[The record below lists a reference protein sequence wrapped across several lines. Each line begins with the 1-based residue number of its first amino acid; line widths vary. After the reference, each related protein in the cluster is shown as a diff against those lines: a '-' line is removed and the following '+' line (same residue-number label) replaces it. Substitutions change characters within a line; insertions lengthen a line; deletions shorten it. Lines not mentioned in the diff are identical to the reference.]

1 MPMPPKAVVVA
12 SPVARSTSTLHGSPR
27 DPLPDL
33 ASASPRPTASSTS
46 SRGSGRAP
54 GFNDFTDSIRPPV
67 CRTKDTAAGA
77 ISCTTTAMCASAD
90 APTPA
95 AARIRTASGVNSDA
109 HTWAI
114 ASATAAQLSA
124 WTPTT
129 LTCPPHPLICA
140 GSSTLAD
147 ARTAR
152 SPVPSRDLKKPAH
165 IVAASSSEHPASV
178 MTSRTPSQARSM
190 SGGDPARV
198 AASTAAIAFW
208 YAGHRPHSRSLDSIA
223 PNGTTTPSRAVKPLP
238 GRAAMQVRSPHVAA
252 LRPARSATASAS
264 RTHSTPSEMSRG
276 LSVADGGAF
285 GPLTPPRYLASSRS
299 CADAR
304 PRSTPPSFTVS
315 CTQSPINSRA
325 ALAAF
330 SAPFA
335 DGVAVRGTPSCLA
348 RTARCEVGFSARAA
362 MIPVTCRPAHVT
374 SSLPSTFQTNAMT
387 EPSASVPHAPGSSLS
402 HSTRRPTPLPRT
414 IDFLEPSPRPAA
426 TEAALRMGS
435 TSLDSWK
442 GSPPRMAVSAKASL
456 T

>member
-1 MPMPPKAVVVA
+1 
-12 SPVARSTSTLHGSPR
+12 
-27 DPLPDL
+27 
-33 ASASPRPTASSTS
+33 
-46 SRGSGRAP
+46 
-54 GFNDFTDSIRPPV
+54 
-67 CRTKDTAAGA
+67 
-77 ISCTTTAMCASAD
+77 MCASAD
-90 APTPA
+90 AATPA
-95 AARIRTASGVNSDA
+95 AARVCTASGVNSDA
-109 HTWAI
+109 HTAAT
-114 ASATAAQLSA
+114 ASATAAQLLA

-129 LTCPPHPLICA
+129 LKCPPHPLICA
-140 GSSTLAD
+140 GSSTLAED
-147 ARTAR
+147 LTAR
-152 SPVPSRDLKKPAH
+152 SPVPNLPDSKKPAH
-165 IVAASSSEHPASV
+165 IVAASSSEHPVFVTS
-178 MTSRTPSQARSM
+178 SRTASQARSM
-190 SGGDPARV
+190 SGGDPRRV
-198 AASTAAIAFW
+198 ASSTAAIAFW
-208 YAGHRPHSRSLDSIA
+208 YADQRPRSRSLDSIA

-238 GRAAMQVRSPHVAA
+238 GRAAMRVRSPHVAA

-264 RTHSTPSEMSRG
+264 RTHSTPLEMSRG
-276 LSVADGGAF
+276 LETSANGGA
-285 GPLTPPRYLASSRS
+285 LETPRYLASSRS

-348 RTARCEVGFSARAA
+348 RTARCEVGFNALAA
-362 MIPVTCRPAHVT
+362 MIPRTCRPAHVT

-387 EPSASVPHAPGSSLS
+387 GPSASDPHAPGSSLS

-442 GSPPRMAVSAKASL
+442 GTPPRMAVSAKASL

>member
-1 MPMPPKAVVVA
+1 MPTPPNAVVVA

-33 ASASPRPTASSTS
+33 ASASPRPTASSIS

-90 APTPA
+90 DATPT
-95 AARIRTASGVNSDA
+95 AARVCTASGVNSDA
-109 HTWAI
+109 HTAAI

-124 WTPTT
+124 RTPTT

-140 GSSTLAD
+140 GSSTLAE

-152 SPVPSRDLKKPAH
+152 SPVPNVPDSRPKPAH
-165 IVAASSSEHPASV
+165 IVAASSVEHPASV
-178 MTSRTPSQARSM
+178 TTARTASQARSM
-190 SGGDPARV
+190 SGRDPRRV
-198 AASTAAIAFW
+198 ALSTLSTAFR
-208 YAGHRPHSRSLDSIA
+208 YEDHKPRSRSLDSIA
-223 PNGTTTPSRAVKPLP
+223 PKGTTMPSRALKPLP
-238 GRAAMQVRSPHVAA
+238 GRAAMRVRSPHVAA

-264 RTHSTPSEMSRG
+264 RTHSTPLEMSRG
-276 LSVADGGAF
+276 LEMSANGGA
-285 GPLTPPRYLASSRS
+285 LETPRYLASSRS

-348 RTARCEVGFSARAA
+348 RTARCEVGFNALAA

-387 EPSASVPHAPGSSLS
+387 GPSASDPHAPGSSLS

-426 TEAALRMGS
+426 TDAALRMGS

-442 GSPPRMAVSAKASL
+442 GTPPRMAVSAKASL

>member
-1 MPMPPKAVVVA
+1 
-12 SPVARSTSTLHGSPR
+12 
-27 DPLPDL
+27 
-33 ASASPRPTASSTS
+33 
-46 SRGSGRAP
+46 
-54 GFNDFTDSIRPPV
+54 
-67 CRTKDTAAGA
+67 
-77 ISCTTTAMCASAD
+77 
-90 APTPA
+90 
-95 AARIRTASGVNSDA
+95 
-109 HTWAI
+109 
-114 ASATAAQLSA
+114 
-124 WTPTT
+124 
-129 LTCPPHPLICA
+129 
-140 GSSTLAD
+140 
-147 ARTAR
+147 
-152 SPVPSRDLKKPAH
+152 
-165 IVAASSSEHPASV
+165 
-178 MTSRTPSQARSM
+178 M
-190 SGGDPARV
+190 SGGDPRRV
-198 AASTAAIAFW
+198 ASSTAAIAFW
-208 YAGHRPHSRSLDSIA
+208 YADQRPRSRSLDSIA

-238 GRAAMQVRSPHVAA
+238 GRAAMRVRSPHVAA

-348 RTARCEVGFSARAA
+348 RTARCEVGFNALAA
-362 MIPVTCRPAHVT
+362 MIPRTCRPAHVT

-387 EPSASVPHAPGSSLS
+387 GPSASVPHAPGSSTS

-442 GSPPRMAVSAKASL
+442 GTPPRMAVSAKASL